1 MQSEV
6 NALLLRVTLG
16 NPAEVNAA
24 LDRMTRDARW
34 RRLQPLDR
42 PYGPFVTTL
51 ALAGRTGEARRVLAE
66 WAASVPDDL
75 RRTQG
80 WKMATARGEILLA
93 ERDGILAWALQGCLE
108 WQRLGLRPP
117 ATVLAATDE
126 YFEAEDALGRW
137 LDECCDTG
145 ASYIEVTGQ
154 LFASWKSWA
163 EAGGEYVGSSKRFSD
178 ALINR
183 GFQPQR
189 DGGARLDRR
198 RRLRSPLP
206 TTGPMQF

>member
-93 ERDGILAWALQGCLE
+93 ERDGAAALAPSGPGTQWIARRAPGHCT
-108 WQRLGLRPP
+108 RGRTISSGSATRPSC
-117 ATVLAATDE
+117 
-126 YFEAEDALGRW
+126 GMR
-137 LDECCDTG
+137 
-145 ASYIEVTGQ
+145 SMSRQ
-154 LFASWKSWA
+154 
-163 EAGGEYVGSSKRFSD
+163 
-178 ALINR
+178 
-183 GFQPQR
+183 
-189 DGGARLDRR
+189 AR
-198 RRLRSPLP
+198 
-206 TTGPMQF
+206 